1 MGRDQELPLL
11 SGIEQRI
18 ADLRRQIAYHN
29 HLYYDLN
36 QNEISDEA
44 YDQLTRE
51 LRQLEADWP
60 QFADPDSPL
69 GTVGGTVQRG
79 FETIPHRIPML
90 SLQDVFSEQDVRDF
104 VRRVSQ
110 ETTDPRFVVEQKID
124 GLSVSLRYTDGRLVR
139 GLTRGDGQTGEDVT
153 RNLLMIES
161 VPVRLPEAVPDLEV
175 RGEVYM
181 SIEAFEAVNARQE
194 AAGGKLFANPR
205 NCAAGTLRQLDAAVV
220 RERRLSLFVFNIQLA
235 DGMAFR
241 SHAESLAWLADQG
254 FAVSPGWTLC
264 RTEDEVWAAVEA
276 IGARRFALPYGID
289 GAVVK
294 LDDLAARTLL
304 GATSKVPRWA
314 VAYKYPPEQKETRVL
329 DIQVQVGRTGRLT
342 PMALLEPVQ
351 IAGTRVSRATLHNQ
365 DYIDNLDVRVGDTVL
380 IQKAGDIIP
389 AVLAVRRE
397 KRTGQPPPFRIPSNC
412 PVCGA
417 PAERD
422 GDGADIRCTGVD
434 CPAQLARHLVY
445 FASKEAMDIDGL
457 GPATVEAL
465 MQSGYLKHLSDLYHL
480 HEHRE
485 RLIESGLVGK
495 EKSVGKL
502 LAAIDKS
509 RQNPLDRLL
518 TGLGIRNIGRQAAR
532 TLAAHYGDMDRLL
545 RASEEDLTT
554 LPDLGQISARSLR
567 QFFSQPQSAALL
579 GELRAAGVRMTAEQA
594 AKSDRPLQGK
604 SFVLTGTLPGLKR
617 EEARRLIEQ
626 AGGTVAGSVS
636 ARTGYVIAGEA
647 AGSKLDK
654 ARQLNIPILDEDGLR
669 RLLNDPQGQPGTDK
683 EQQP

>member
-1 MGRDQELPLL
+1 MDHEQELPLL
-11 SGIEQRI
+11 SAVAQRI
-18 ADLRRQIAYHN
+18 AALRSQIAYHN
-29 HLYYDLN
+29 HLYHDLN

-51 LRQLEADWP
+51 LRQLETDWP
-60 QFADPDSPL
+60 QFADPQSPL
-69 GTVGGTVQRG
+69 GRVGGAVQRG
-79 FETIPHRIPML
+79 FETVAHRVPML

-104 VRRVSQ
+104 VRRMGQ
-110 ETTDPRFVVEQKID
+110 ETPDPRFVVEQKID

-161 VPVRLPEAVPDLEV
+161 VPAELPSALPDLLV

-181 SIEAFEAVNARQE
+181 SVAAFEAVNARQE
-194 AAGGKLFANPR
+194 ALGGKPFANPR
-205 NCAAGTLRQLDAAVV
+205 NCAAGTMRQLDAAIV
-220 RERRLSLFVFNIQLA
+220 RERRLSLFVFNVQAAEGIT
-235 DGMAFR
+235 FK
-241 SHAESLAWLADQG
+241 SHAESLAWLTGQG

-264 RTEDEVWAAVEA
+264 QNEDEVWTAVA
-276 IGARRFALPYGID
+276 SIGAKRFALPYGID

-294 LDDLAARTLL
+294 LDDLALRAQL

-397 KRTGQPPPFRIPSNC
+397 QRTGQPPPFKIPDSC

-422 GDGADIRCTGVD
+422 GEGADIRCTGAD
-434 CPAQLARHLVY
+434 CPAQLSRHLVY

-465 MQSGYLKHLSDLYHL
+465 MQAGYLNHLSDLYHL
-480 HEHRE
+480 HAHRE
-485 RLIESGLVGK
+485 RLVESGLVGK

-502 LAAIDKS
+502 LAAIEKS

-532 TLAAHYGDMDRLL
+532 TLAAHYRDMDQLL
-545 RASEEDLTT
+545 NATEEDLTG
-554 LPDLGQISARSLR
+554 LPDLGQVSARSLR
-567 QFFSQPQSAALL
+567 QFFSQPQTVRLL
-579 GELRAAGVRMTAEQA
+579 SELREAGLRMT
-594 AKSDRPLQGK
+594 SDLLPEKDSPLLART
-604 SFVLTGTLPGLKR
+604 FVLTGTLPGLKR
-617 EEARRLIEQ
+617 DEARRLIEQ
-626 AGGTVAGSVS
+626 AGGSVAGSVS
-636 ARTGYVIAGEA
+636 ARTDYVIAGEA

-669 RLLNDPQGQPGTDK
+669 RLLADGQGHPGLDK
-683 EQQP
+683 EP